1 MSNVLQI
8 LRRDF
13 KRLVTVPAAWV
24 IMIGLILLPPL
35 YAWFNIYGFWDPYG
49 NTNSIRIA
57 VANSDTGT
65 SNDLLGDVNL
75 GDQIEDTLKNNDQL
89 GWQFVSEDDA
99 MEAVKSGDCYAA
111 IIIPSDFSADLAGV
125 LDNNGTRPTLEYYVN
140 EKSNPVAPKITDLGA
155 TTVDRTVNNA
165 FVSTVSEV
173 LSNALNSVNEN
184 ITDASGKISDE
195 TTGKLDEAEQKVSD
209 MRSTISGLNEQLA
222 SIPQKTQSARN
233 AINEVK
239 LAAAAAG
246 SGLSSTSQ
254 AITDAQNTLNTF
266 SANANSAIETGSG
279 LASQAASQ
287 STASINKV
295 SSAVSQ
301 ASGTASQAV
310 SEMQSVTDSNAKL
323 IEQLKSVSDDAAYQ
337 QMIKKLEETNNTAA
351 NMLSDLKT
359 LSDDTTATSESVS
372 KLSTDFNTGTQD
384 LLKNVDTVRNTIN
397 TGAIPQLNSGLSSLA
412 ATTGTLSGTVTNQ
425 DMIVSQ
431 TTSILDQLDQVA
443 SDIRTALSST
453 DAQLAKVET
462 KLTTIS
468 TDLKALGTADLLQS
482 VTGISDLDT
491 EKIASFMQSPTVLE
505 TENVYPLNSYGSGMA
520 PLLTNLALWVGAF
533 AFVVIFKVEVDDEGL
548 EDLELTAREKYF
560 ARYLLLSVMGAIQ
573 GVLCTVG
580 DLMLGVQTE
589 NAFLFCLT
597 GVITSLVYLSITYA
611 LSTTFMHVGKGL
623 CIALVIV
630 QIPGAS
636 GLYPIEMMTSF
647 FRLVYPLVPFS
658 YSIDAFRETIA
669 GFYDGDWLKSIG
681 ALLLFAAAAF
691 FIGLVIRPLLTN
703 LNKLFSRQI
712 EESDM
717 IIGEEVQLKEREYSV
732 SQAIQVLADQDG
744 YREIIE
750 EKASRFAELY
760 PKLKRGALIAGFVV
774 PIILVLVFSMTA
786 GEKVVV
792 LATWMLWILLIIGF
806 LVIIEYIRYSL
817 ERQVELGSLSDDA
830 IESLIMEHQAKHMRR
845 KKRARLAKKKK
856 LPHKAHPHHKRRAD
870 ADGTESHGSALNVTG
885 TQWGENG
892 GIAMFARNMGTGES
906 LTNGETIK
914 TTKETAEG
922 TATETNA
929 DNVKTGEIPVVL
941 NRRWKRNRRNQ
952 QHQWNRRNQQHQWNR
967 RNQQDQWNR

>member
-13 KRLVTVPAAWV
+13 KRLITVPTAWV

-35 YAWFNIYGFWDPYG
+35 YSWFNIYGFWDPYG
-49 NTNSIRIA
+49 NTNGIRVA
-57 VANSDTGT
+57 VANSDKGT
-65 SNDLLGDVNL
+65 DNELLGSVNL
-75 GDQIEDTLKNNDQL
+75 GDQIEETLKSNDQL
-89 GWQFVSEDDA
+89 GWQFMSEDEALD
-99 MEAVKSGDCYAA
+99 AVKSSDCYAA
-111 IIIPSDFSADLAGV
+111 IIIPSDFSDNLAGV

-140 EKSNPVAPKITDLGA
+140 EKSSPISPKITDLGA
-155 TTVDRTVNNA
+155 TTVDRTVNNT

-173 LSNALNSVNEN
+173 LSDALNSANET
-184 ITDASGKISDE
+184 ITANSGKIADE
-195 TTGKLDEAEQKVSD
+195 TTSKLDETRQKVSD
-209 MRSTISGLNEQLA
+209 IRSTISSLNGQLA
-222 SIPQKTQSARN
+222 DIPQKTQSARN

-239 LAAAAAG
+239 IATAAAS
-246 SGLSSTSQ
+246 SGLASTSQ
-254 AITDAQNTLNTF
+254 AITSAQNTLNTF

-323 IEQLKSVSDDAAYQ
+323 IERLKSVSDDASYQ
-337 QMIKKLEETNNTAA
+337 QIIKKLEETNNTAA
-351 NMLSDLKT
+351 STLDDLKT

-384 LLKNVDTVRNTIN
+384 LLKNVDTARNTIN
-397 TGAIPQLNSGLSSLA
+397 TGAMPQLNSGLSSLA
-412 ATTGTLSGTVTNQ
+412 ATAGTLSGTVTSQ

-431 TTSILDQLDQVA
+431 TTSVLDQLDQVA
-443 SDIRTALSST
+443 ANAQTALTST
-453 DAQLAKVET
+453 DSQLAKVET

-491 EKIASFMQSPTVLE
+491 EKIASFMQSPTVLK

-548 EDLELTAREKYF
+548 EDLELTPKEKYI
-560 ARYLLLSVMGAIQ
+560 ARYLLLGVMGAIQ
-573 GVLCTVG
+573 GVICTVG

-636 GLYPIEMMTSF
+636 GLYPIEMMSTF
-647 FRLVYPLVPFS
+647 FRMVYPFVPFS

-669 GFYDGDWLKSIG
+669 GFYNDHWLKSIG

-691 FIGLVIRPLLTN
+691 FIGLFVRPLFTN
-703 LNKLFSRQI
+703 LNKLFARQI
-712 EESDM
+712 AESDM
-717 IIGEEVQLKEREYSV
+717 IIGEEVQLKERGYNV
-732 SQAIQVLADQDG
+732 SQAIQVLADKGG
-744 YREIIE
+744 YREAIE
-750 EKASRFAELY
+750 EKASRFAMLY

-774 PIILVLVFSMTA
+774 PIVLILVFSMTT

-806 LVIIEYIRYSL
+806 LVIIEYVRYSL
-817 ERQVELGSLSDDA
+817 ERQVELGNLSDDA
-830 IESLIMEHQAKHMRR
+830 IQSLIMERQAKHMRR
-845 KKRARLAKKKK
+845 KKRARLAKRQK
-856 LPHKAHPHHKRRAD
+856 LLRKAELKHAEEHS
-870 ADGTESHGSALNVTG
+870 DGV
-885 TQWGENG
+885 
-892 GIAMFARNMGTGES
+892 AMLAQHMN
-906 LTNGETIK
+906 
-914 TTKETAEG
+914 TAEG
-922 TATETNA
+922 NVVSETDEITEPIAITLETEASETDATNNTTNNTTNNA
-929 DNVKTGEIPVVL
+929 TNNATNTENDERSNA
-941 NRRWKRNRRNQ
+941 
-952 QHQWNRRNQQHQWNR
+952 
-967 RNQQDQWNR
+967 